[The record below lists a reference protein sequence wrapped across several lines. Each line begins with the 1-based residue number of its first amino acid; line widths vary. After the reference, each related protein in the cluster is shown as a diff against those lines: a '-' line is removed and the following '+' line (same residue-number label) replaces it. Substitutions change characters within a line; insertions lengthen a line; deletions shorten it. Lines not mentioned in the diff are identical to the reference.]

1 MHPNPSD
8 AEALFGTDAAPPS
21 PMAIRAG
28 AFELAVDDG
37 WLRHIHVGGTEILRG
52 IGLTI
57 RDDQWGTCLLQREET
72 SAHRDDGTWVFRFEA
87 TTTGAGTLAAAF
99 EARIRDGELTVT
111 ARLSSPGG
119 FTTSRSGL
127 VVLHPIEGVAGSPA
141 TVMHTDG
148 GDEDGRFPD
157 RISPGQPF
165 FDIAAIR
172 HQPRP
177 GITVECAFEGDVF
190 EMEDQRNWTDASF
203 KTYNRP
209 LAWPTPYRI
218 EAGETVV
225 QRVRVRIDGPA
236 SGDAPATPGER
247 AVVPVH
253 VDHDARSPLPAL
265 GMGHDLGEP
274 VSETVRQT
282 LAGIRPDHLQM
293 RVDLRSRSAADH
305 LRAAAAMLDDVGT
318 GTGVNLGV
326 ILPDDAEPRAALQW
340 LADTLEEL
348 GMAPSGVLALPA
360 AYLRSHQ
367 PDGQWPGTA
376 TPDAVTEAVRGVFPH
391 AAAGGGMLTYFTELN
406 RCPPRGRIDF
416 LTHATAAIVHAADDV
431 SVMETLEALPHVFRS
446 ARAMVPAGTPYR
458 VGMSAI
464 GMWSNPYGVRT
475 FDNRDRLRLPMA
487 RNDPR
492 QTAQFAAAWNLGYY
506 ARARAAGVDA
516 VALSSLGAP
525 FPTMDARGLYP
536 VFHVLRGLARAPR
549 ERGLDTATGDPQR
562 VDAVAWTRTD
572 GRAELWIANRRPET
586 TLVRIEGLDVKE
598 VQCLDATVAA
608 SARGARDWMDRT
620 TAMAVPEATLPPYG
634 VRRVIGTAPGQEV

>member
-1 MHPNPSD
+1 MESSD
-8 AEALFGTDAAPPS
+8 AEALFGTDATPPS
-21 PMAIRAG
+21 PTALRAG
-28 AFELAVDDG
+28 AFELTVDDG
-37 WLRHIHVGGTEILRG
+37 WLRHIRIGGREILRG

-57 RDDQWGTCLLQREET
+57 RDDQWGTCLLRREDTFE
-72 SAHRDDGTWVFRFEA
+72 HRDDGTWVFRFEA
-87 TTTGAGTLAAAF
+87 TTAGAGTLEAAF
-99 EARIRDGELTVT
+99 EARIRDRELTVT
-111 ARLSSPGG
+111 ARLRSPGG

-127 VVLHPIEGVAGSPA
+127 VVLHPIEGIAGGPV
-141 TVMHTDG
+141 TVVHTDG
-148 GDEDGRFPD
+148 GHEEGRFPD

-218 EAGETVV
+218 EAGDTVV

-236 SGDAPATPGER
+236 PGDAPAARRDR

-253 VDHDARSPLPAL
+253 VDPNARSALPAL

-274 VSETVRQT
+274 VSETARRT
-282 LAGIRPDHLQM
+282 LAGIRPDHLHM
-293 RVDLRSRSAADH
+293 RVDLRSPSAADH
-305 LRAAAAMLDDVGT
+305 LRAAAALLDDVGV
-318 GTGVNLGV
+318 GAALDLGV

-340 LADTLEEL
+340 LADTLEAL
-348 GMAPSGVLALPA
+348 GVVPSGVLALPA
-360 AYLRSHQ
+360 AYLRSYQ
-367 PDGQWPGTA
+367 PDGRWPETP
-376 TPDAVTEAVRGVFPH
+376 TPDAVTEAVREVFPR

-406 RCPPRGRIDF
+406 RCPPRARIDF
-416 LTHATAAIVHAADDV
+416 LSHATAAIVHAADDL

-446 ARAMVPAGTPYR
+446 ARAMAPAGTPYR

-464 GMWSNPYGVRT
+464 GMWSNPYGVHT

-516 VALSSLGAP
+516 VALSSLDAP
-525 FPTMDARGLYP
+525 FATMDARGPYP

-549 ERGLDTATGDPQR
+549 ARGLGTAIGDPQR

-572 GRAELWIANRRPET
+572 GRAELWLANRRPET
-586 TLVRIEGLDVKE
+586 TPVRIEGFNVKE
-598 VQCLDATVAA
+598 AQRLDATVAA
-608 SARGARDWMDRT
+608 SAREARDWMDRT
-620 TAMAVPEATLPPYG
+620 AAMAGPEATLPPYG
-634 VRRVIGTAPGQEV
+634 VLRVIGTAPGEEV